1 MKKLITCLSFAL
13 AAVSVGYAAVT
24 PLWMRDARISPDGSE
39 IVFCYK
45 GDIYKVSAQGG
56 TAVQLTTQAS
66 YEANPVW
73 SPDGEQIAFASDRNG
88 NFDLFIM
95 SADGGAARRLTYHS
109 ASEIPSTFTP
119 DGKYVLFSA
128 SIQDPATSALF
139 PTSAMTELYRVPVE
153 GGNTEQVL
161 GTPAEWVCFD
171 KAGSNFLYQDRKGF
185 EDEWRKH
192 HTSSIARDIW
202 LYDTQ
207 TGEHTNLTNRDG
219 EDRNPVY
226 APDGKSVYF
235 LSERNGGSFNVYS
248 FPLNAPQQVKPVTTF
263 RTHPVR
269 FLSVSDKGTLCY
281 AYDGELYTQ
290 LPNSRPQKV
299 KVELVRDD
307 DKDIASFRF
316 SQGATSACVSPDGKQ
331 VAFIVRG
338 DVFVT
343 STDYPTTK
351 QITNTPAGESGLSF
365 APDNRTLV
373 YASERTGNW
382 QLYMAKI
389 TRKEDPNFPNA
400 TLIEEEVLLPSKT
413 VERRYPQYSPDG
425 KEIAFI
431 EDRNRLMVL
440 NLETKKVRQ
449 VTDGSTWYNTGGG
462 FDYEWSPDGKWF
474 TLEFIGNRHD
484 PYSDI
489 GIVSAQGGAIT
500 NLTNSGYMSGSPR
513 WVLDGNAV
521 LFQTERYGM
530 RAHASWGSQQDVM
543 LVFLNQDAYDRY
555 RLSKE
560 DFELLKEFEKEQKK
574 AKEKD
579 EKKKNEKKKDAGKDK
594 KKDGDKDGDNGKS
607 DKDKESKKEI
617 LVELK
622 GIEDRIVR
630 LTPNSSDLGSA
641 IVSKDGE
648 NLYYF
653 SAFEG
658 GYDLWKMNL
667 REKETKRLHK
677 LNTGWVSLSMDKD
690 GNIFLLGSRN
700 MQKMDAKSDALK
712 PISYQAE
719 MKMDLA
725 AEREAMFDH
734 VYKQQQKR
742 FYNLN
747 MHGVNWDEMSAAYRK
762 FLPHIDNN
770 YDFAELLSEWLG
782 ELNVSHTGGR
792 YFANGK
798 GDVTSN
804 LGLLFDWEYRGK
816 GMRIAEVIEK
826 GPFDHSRTKV
836 KEGCIIEK
844 INGQEISQEN
854 DITVLLNN
862 KAGKKTLISLYDP
875 QSKERWEE
883 VVMPISGGRLNGL
896 LYNRWVK
903 QRAAEVEKWS
913 NGRLGYVHIQS
924 MGDGSFR
931 TVYSDILG
939 KYNNCE
945 GIVIDTR
952 FNGGGR
958 LHEDI
963 EILFSGQK
971 YFTQV
976 VRGREACDMPSRRW
990 NKPSIMLQCE
1000 ANYSNAHGT
1009 PWVYK
1014 HRNIGK
1020 LVGMPV
1026 PGTMTSVSWETL
1038 QDPSLVFGIP
1048 IVGYRLAD
1056 GSYLENSQLEPDI
1069 KVANSP
1075 ETVVKGE
1082 DIQLKAAV
1090 DELLKEIDSKKK

>member
-1 MKKLITCLSFAL
+1 MISILDMKKRIICLSLAL
-13 AAVSVGYAAVT
+13 AALSAHAIT
-24 PLWMRDARISPDGSE
+24 PLWMRDARISPDGTE
-39 IVFCYK
+39 IAFCYK
-45 GDIYKVSAQGG
+45 GDIYKVPATGG

-73 SPDGEQIAFASDRNG
+73 SPDGKQIAFASDRNG
-88 NFDLFIM
+88 NFDLYIM
-95 SADGGAARRLTYHS
+95 PSDGGAARRLTYHS
-109 ASEIPSTFTP
+109 ASEIPSAFTP

-128 SIQDPATSALF
+128 AIQDPASSALF
-139 PTSAMTELYRVPVE
+139 PTGALTELYRVPV
-153 GGNTEQVL
+153 GGGRTEQVL
-161 GTPAEWVCFD
+161 ATPAEWVCFD
-171 KAGSNFLYQDRKGF
+171 KSGKKFLYQDRKGF

-192 HTSSIARDIW
+192 HTSSITRDVW
-202 LYDTQ
+202 MYDASS
-207 TGEHTNLTNRDG
+207 GKHTNLTNREG
-219 EDRNPVY
+219 EERNPVY
-226 APDGKSVYF
+226 APDGTSVYF
-235 LSERNGGSFNVYS
+235 LSERNGGTFNVYS
-248 FPLNAPQQVKPVTTF
+248 FSLNAPQTVKAVTAF

-269 FLSVSDKGTLCY
+269 FLSISDKGTLCY
-281 AYDGELYTQ
+281 TYDGELYTQ
-290 LPNSRPQKV
+290 EMNARPKKV
-299 KVELVRDD
+299 SVELVRDD
-307 DKDIASFRF
+307 EKEIASLRF
-316 SQGATSACVSPDGKQ
+316 SQGATSASVSPDGKQ

-343 STDYPTTK
+343 STDYPTTR
-351 QITNTPAGESGLSF
+351 QITNTPGKEAAVSF

-382 QLYMAKI
+382 QLYTAKI
-389 TRKEDPNFPNA
+389 VRKEEANFANA
-400 TLIEEEVLLPSKT
+400 TLIEEEVLLPSKN
-413 VERRYPQYSPDG
+413 VERAYPQYSPDG
-425 KEIAFI
+425 KELAFI
-431 EDRNRLMVL
+431 EDRTRLMVL
-440 NLETKKVRQ
+440 DLKTKKVRQ
-449 VTDGSTWYNTGGG
+449 VTDGSLWYSTGGG

-474 TLEFIGNRHD
+474 TLSFIGNRHD
-484 PYSDI
+484 PYSDV

-500 NLTNSGYMSGSPR
+500 NLTNSGYASGAPC
-513 WVLDGNAV
+513 WVLDGNAI

-560 DFELLKEFEKEQKK
+560 DFELLKELEKEQKK
-574 AKEKD
+574 AKAD
-579 EKKKNEKKKDAGKDK
+579 DDKKNKKEKA
-594 KKDGDKDGDNGKS
+594 
-607 DKDKESKKEI
+607 DKEKAAEEKTEKKEI
-617 LVELK
+617 VVELA

-641 IVSKDGE
+641 ILSKDGE

-667 REKETKRLHK
+667 REKGTKRLHK
-677 LNTGWVSLSMDKD
+677 LNAGWVSLMLDKKGD
-690 GNIFLLGSRN
+690 IFLLGGRN
-700 MQKMDAKSDALK
+700 MQRMDAKSDALK
-712 PISYQAE
+712 SISYQAE

-747 MHGVNWDEMSAAYRK
+747 MHGIDWDAMTAAYRK
-762 FLPHIDNN
+762 FLPHIGNN

-792 YFANGK
+792 YSPRGGGEA
-798 GDVTSN
+798 TSN
-804 LGLLFDWEYRGK
+804 LGLLFDWEYQGK
-816 GMRIAEVIEK
+816 GMKIAEVVEK

-836 KEGCIIEK
+836 KAGCIIEK
-844 INGQEISQEN
+844 INGEELVPDK
-854 DITVLLNN
+854 DITALLNG
-862 KAGKKTLISLYDP
+862 KAGKKTLVSLYDP
-875 QSKERWEE
+875 QNKERWDE
-883 VVMPISGGRLNGL
+883 VVMPISAGRLNNL
-896 LYNRWVK
+896 LYTRWVK
-903 QRAAEVEKWS
+903 QRAADVEKWS
-913 NGRLGYVHIQS
+913 DGRLGYVHIQS

-939 KYNNCE
+939 KYNHCD

-963 EILFSGQK
+963 EVLFSGQK

-990 NKPSIMLQCE
+990 NKPSIMVQCE

-1014 HRNIGK
+1014 HRKIGK

-1048 IVGYRLAD
+1048 VIGYRLPD
-1056 GSYLENSQLEPDI
+1056 GSYLENSQLEPDV
-1069 KVANSP
+1069 KVANNP

-1082 DIQLKAAV
+1082 DIQLKTAV
-1090 DELLKEIDSKKK
+1090 EELLKEIGSRKK